1 MYLTPSSV
9 FSPKR
14 EHAKG
19 DVIVLGEAGG
29 MGVGALFDPP
39 GHHAGQCET
48 GGDGESLK
56 VL

>member
-1 MYLTPSSV
+1 MYLTPSSM

-19 DVIVLGEAGG
+19 DVVVLGEAGG